1 MTTDDN
7 NKVVKL
13 RQPQATK
20 PAAGV
25 SVDEAITPKSFLNMT
40 DVEQD
45 LFLQQLRER
54 RMRVVEVLRQAAA
67 ARAHASTVASAVRLE
82 RKADSV
88 QRLLE
93 RATKSLDKLEEA
105 VYGLRALTLQQT
117 DVDITKPTKE

>member
-1 MTTDDN
+1 MPNDDN

-13 RQPQATK
+13 RQPQVQT

-67 ARAHASTVASAVRLE
+67 ARAHATTVASAVRLE
-82 RKADSV
+82 KKADSV
-88 QRLLE
+88 QRLLD

-117 DVDITKPTKE
+117 DVDITKPQKE